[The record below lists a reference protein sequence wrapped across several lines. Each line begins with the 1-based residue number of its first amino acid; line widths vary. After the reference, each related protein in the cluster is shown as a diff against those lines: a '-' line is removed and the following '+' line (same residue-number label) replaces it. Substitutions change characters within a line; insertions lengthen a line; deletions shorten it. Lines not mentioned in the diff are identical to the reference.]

1 MMNLGE
7 KITEDECVSLVEV
20 RGNEILDEKQ
30 QLRQILYFRKQI
42 LMVITNLQDI
52 IQNARIQ
59 PLHVYT

>member
-20 RGNEILDEKQ
+20 RGNEILDEKK

-42 LMVITNLQDI
+42 LMVMDRLIMKSF
-52 IQNARIQ
+52 A
-59 PLHVYT
+59 